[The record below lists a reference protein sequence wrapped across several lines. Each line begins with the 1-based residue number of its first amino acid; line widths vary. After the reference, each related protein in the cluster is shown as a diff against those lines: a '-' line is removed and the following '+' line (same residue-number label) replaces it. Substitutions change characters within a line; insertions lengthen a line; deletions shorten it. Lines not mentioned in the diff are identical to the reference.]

1 MKLIVKEG
9 FKQIVTIQTRLLR
22 NYIPNVY
29 GCEIVKY
36 IYAIFI
42 FNILFNIFKK
52 NIMQQWFYGKNINLS
67 RKL

>member
-9 FKQIVTIQTRLLR
+9 FKQIVTIQTYLLR

-42 FNILFNIFKK
+42 FNIFKK

>member
-9 FKQIVTIQTRLLR
+9 FKQIVAIQTHLLR

-42 FNILFNIFKK
+42 FNIFKK

>member
-42 FNILFNIFKK
+42 FNIFKK
-52 NIMQQWFYGKNINLS
+52 NIMQQLFYGKNINLS